1 MFTKEMIIR
10 SPLSPEEA
18 LEHLKAATIYTR
30 LNPYDPKKA
39 LFRGTVGSSSFRIS
53 PLLNYSGA
61 FFPRI
66 KGTITPVEN
75 GSVLWAT
82 AHPLIYAKVFYLIWS
97 GVLSFFLLLTT
108 IAAITGKVPFYLPLI
123 FLGMLGV
130 GALMLY
136 PGYVIPERKA
146 EERLRKLL
154 ETETNT

>member
-61 FFPRI
+61 LFPQI
-66 KGTITPVEN
+66 DGTITAVEN
-75 GSVLWAT
+75 GSELWAT
-82 AHPLIYAKVFYLIWS
+82 ARPMTFAMLFFLIWS
-97 GVLSFFLLLTT
+97 GLVSCFILIT
-108 IAAITGKVPFYLPLI
+108 AIKAIGGKVPFWGLLI
-123 FLGMLGV
+123 ELGMLGAGV
-130 GALMLY
+130 LLFHF
-136 PGYVIPERKA
+136 GYTIPERKA

-154 ETETNT
+154 EAE